1 MNGSQPSAH
10 AVAHLSARLHSP
22 RAKATT
28 RVPASIE
35 IPAKSLPA
43 VLSSTLFV
51 RPLLPSPQSQ
61 TLFRRYCSILPT
73 SLNYIILLGQ
83 SLFNFETGCGYVY
96 GQCRAHLSPR
106 FSWAVADAP
115 DTPKGQSALP
125 PRRAPS
131 PVNLLPGPLSVTV
144 KKKR

>member
-22 RAKATT
+22 RIKGTLA
-28 RVPASIE
+28 
-35 IPAKSLPA
+35 PA
-43 VLSSTLFV
+43 VFENSTRSKVLLPHPFL

-106 FSWAVADAP
+106 FSRAVADAP